1 MNKCKRLLVCVLMA
15 VMAVSLFAGCSK
27 ISKKSWL
34 YACDSDNLLAFEGY
48 YYSKDSL
55 YLVFDT
61 DHISKKNFPSGMYY
75 EMKEEEWSE
84 YSRLSLRL
92 EDSLSS
98 YKVDPDDID
107 VEVKNGKLLISFEMD
122 KKDAKDITGFSIS
135 FGSGYYNVNLEE
147 GFIKAEVYG
156 GECSNIFTQTY
167 NAKKNKWSE
176 VEEEFIL
183 YPMTEWV
190 ED

>member
-1 MNKCKRLLVCVLMA
+1 MNKCSRLLVFLLMA
-15 VMAVSLFAGCSK
+15 AMSLTLFAGCSK
-27 ISKKSWL
+27 AGWL
-34 YACDSDNLLAFEGY
+34 YSCNSDNLLAFEGY

-61 DHISKKNFPSGMYY
+61 DHISKKNFPSGMYH

-84 YSRLSLRL
+84 YNRLSLRL

-107 VEVKNGKLLISFEMD
+107 VEVKNDKLLISFEMD
-122 KKDAKDITGFSIS
+122 KKDANDIIGLYFN
-135 FGSGYYNVNLEE
+135 FGSGYYNVDLEE
-147 GFIKAEVYG
+147 GIIKAEVYG
-156 GECSNIFTQTY
+156 GDCSNIFTQEY
-167 NAKKNKWSE
+167 NAKKNKWGE
-176 VEEEFIL
+176 IEEELIL
-183 YPMTEWV
+183 YPMDEWS